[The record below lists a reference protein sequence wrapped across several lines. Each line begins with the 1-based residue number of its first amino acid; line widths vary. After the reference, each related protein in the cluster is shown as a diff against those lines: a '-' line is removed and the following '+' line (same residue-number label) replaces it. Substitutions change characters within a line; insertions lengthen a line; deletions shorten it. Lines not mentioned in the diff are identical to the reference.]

1 MTSSK
6 RVLTK
11 SRIAVLWPI
20 AATNGLFWPHSRIIH
35 WAHMSQPP
43 NGISIGLAVCAG
55 LTNMTKWQ
63 TDRQTDWPRYS
74 VCSNRPLSLD
84 VAAMRPNNKSRFVV
98 RCVSWLT
105 TKYMSCFSSAICNGT
120 IDSVHG
126 KLPVLRLLKC
136 RFLCFRGFVLQ
147 GWVRMTSYTDRG
159 ENLSWKILPQVHSFM
174 PNFAYN
180 NRCMGVSVEPL
191 RFFVNRFSGPGAT
204 VGPICVSVFFGQ

>member
-43 NGISIGLAVCAG
+43 NGILIGLPVCVG

-74 VCSNRPLSLD
+74 VCSNMPLSLD
-84 VAAMRPNNKSRFVV
+84 VAAMRPNNKSRFIV
-98 RCVSWLT
+98 RRVSWLT

-147 GWVRMTSYTDRG
+147 G
-159 ENLSWKILPQVHSFM
+159 
-174 PNFAYN
+174 
-180 NRCMGVSVEPL
+180 
-191 RFFVNRFSGPGAT
+191 
-204 VGPICVSVFFGQ
+204 